1 MNRRLLAVLPLLA
14 FMTSGCA
21 ALVADSETPIAMRS
35 DPEGAEVWVDGNK
48 MGVTPDTLELANKSR
63 HVVTFK
69 KDGREATAV
78 IQRRVGEGWVV
89 LDILVGLIPATLDAI
104 TGSRYVVPDIVAAI
118 LPVSVD
124 AVTSSWH
131 VLHPHVVSL
140 TLAPARSN

>member
-1 MNRRLLAVLPLLA
+1 
-14 FMTSGCA
+14 
-21 ALVADSETPIAMRS
+21 
-35 DPEGAEVWVDGNK
+35 
-48 MGVTPDTLELANKSR
+48 
-63 HVVTFK
+63 
-69 KDGREATAV
+69 
-78 IQRRVGEGWVV
+78 V